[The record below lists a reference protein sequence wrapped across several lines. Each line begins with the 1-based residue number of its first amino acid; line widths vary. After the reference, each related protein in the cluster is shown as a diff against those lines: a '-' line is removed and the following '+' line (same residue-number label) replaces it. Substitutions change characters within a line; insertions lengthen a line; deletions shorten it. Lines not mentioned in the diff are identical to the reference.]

1 MLKPICVFSDTMP
14 FSGSKGSTS
23 IIKLLG
29 NLKAIHVTAIYHFSI
44 DMGYY
49 LFLLNLH
56 AQQRVCQKT
65 FCSAVTDGSLAYA
78 HGAAL
83 DFIVMSSVF
92 HHHQPHTID
101 VKLALLMV
109 TFMNPVVDVDPF
121 DTDVITPIDDTN
133 H

>member
-92 HHHQPHTID
+92 HHHHQWCDMMPRSTMIS
-101 VKLALLMV
+101 
-109 TFMNPVVDVDPF
+109 
-121 DTDVITPIDDTN
+121 IYPIQSLSLS
-133 H
+133 